1 MSGKPAATAVAKLS
15 FEEAMAELEAV
26 VGRLESGDVALE
38 ESIALYQRGAAL
50 KAHCDAKLADA
61 QARVEKIRLGEGGT
75 PAGTEPFDA
84 G

>member
-1 MSGKPAATAVAKLS
+1 MSEKATERAVAKLS
-15 FEEAMAELEAV
+15 FEEAMKELEAV

-61 QARVEKIRLGEGGT
+61 QARVEKIRLGESGR
-75 PAGTEPFDA
+75 PAGVEPFQE
-84 G
+84 

>member
-1 MSGKPAATAVAKLS
+1 MSEKPVGKMS
-15 FEEAMAELEAV
+15 FEEAMKELEGV
-26 VGRLESGDVALE
+26 VSQLESGEVELE
-38 ESIALYQRGAAL
+38 KSITLYQRGAAL

-61 QARVEKIRLGEGGT
+61 QARVQKIRLGEGGK

>member
-1 MSGKPAATAVAKLS
+1 MSDTPVGKMS
-15 FEEAMAELEAV
+15 FEEAMKALEEV
-26 VGRLESGDVALE
+26 VSRLESGDVPLE
-38 ESIALYQRGAAL
+38 EAIGLYQKGAAL

-61 QARVEKIRLGEGGT
+61 QARVEKIRLGEGGA